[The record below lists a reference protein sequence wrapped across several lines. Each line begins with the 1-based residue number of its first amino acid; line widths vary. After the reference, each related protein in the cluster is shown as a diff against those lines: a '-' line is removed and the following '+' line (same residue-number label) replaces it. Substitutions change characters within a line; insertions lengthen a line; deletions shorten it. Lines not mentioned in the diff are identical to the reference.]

1 MTSGAQ
7 WGRQKKQH
15 KHCGTSSCNMWTL
28 KQIMGNNWKYKV
40 KWYTQMFFSAL
51 WNTVL
56 RRNIERRPSP
66 HKVMDEIEA
75 FESPILKRFESLYLS
90 SETNTNEREY
100 EVMGDKIP
108 DSSDSWRMEFL
119 GWKLPV
125 ALPTKWVWSW
135 GRVKPVLP
143 SKPVREPPKK
153 YMNAEYNVG
162 MDLIM
167 YNRVGLKEMLAN
179 ESNELERTWKSKR
192 LLVHTPRGNVI
203 MYYDVF
209 KEGFAYHS
217 DCAAIPYRILNAVAM
232 KYVMVFRCLNLFIDE
247 NVVYPNP
254 SPLIELSNLEEQNE
268 QQKKWDVTH
277 SMLQGSSSN
286 NPFVRSITKTLSEIP
301 KNGSGVG
308 GGARPPKEG
317 RVEAPIRRQNR
328 FLYMG
333 NMRNVV
339 LLKSTPPLTIPLK
352 QDSSNTTYDY
362 LFEKKPMSYK
372 SFKMFSVQP

>member
-1 MTSGAQ
+1 
-7 WGRQKKQH
+7 
-15 KHCGTSSCNMWTL
+15 
-28 KQIMGNNWKYKV
+28 MGNNWKYKV

-56 RRNIERRPSP
+56 RRNIERRPPP

-90 SETNTNEREY
+90 SETKTSGNEY
-100 EVMGDKIP
+100 EVVVGKSP
-108 DSSDSWRMEFL
+108 DSSDRWRVEFL

-125 ALPTKWVWSW
+125 SLPTKWTWSW
-135 GRVKPVLP
+135 GQVKPVLP
-143 SKPVREPPKK
+143 TGVPVREPPKK

-162 MDLIM
+162 MDPIM
-167 YNRVGLKEMLAN
+167 YNRVGLKEMLAD

-232 KYVMVFRCLNLFIDE
+232 RYVMVFRCLNLFMDE

-254 SPLIELSNLEEQNE
+254 SPLIELSNLEEQTE
-268 QQKKWDVTH
+268 QQKKRNVTH
-277 SMLQGSSSN
+277 GLLQGSSSN
-286 NPFVRSITKTLSEIP
+286 NPFVRSITKTLNEAP
-301 KNGSGVG
+301 KSGVG
-308 GGARPPKEG
+308 AGAGVRPSKEG
-317 RVEAPIRRQNR
+317 RVEAAIRRQNR

-339 LLKSTPPLTIPLK
+339 LLKSTPPLTISPK
-352 QDSSNTTYDY
+352 PDSSNTTYDY